1 MQEKLIE
8 DLRNKF
14 GLMVPEYN
22 YQRNEGIH
30 VRDGWHQLLE
40 EMFGC
45 IKHHEEQLKISD
57 DYRKK
62 VGMEPLSTD
71 YDPVEILQVKEKFG
85 GMRCYFR
92 GGDQY
97 TAGVI
102 QMAEVM
108 SFRICDV
115 CGNKGEV
122 RDLSWMRT
130 LCDKHHE
137 EKRVELN
144 TVYKHDLTEEKD

>member
-62 VGMEPLSTD
+62 VGLEPISTD
-71 YDPVEILQVKEKFG
+71 YDPVEILHVKEKFG
-85 GMRCYFR
+85 GMRCHFR

-97 TAGVI
+97 TSGVI
-102 QMAEVM
+102 HMAEVM
-108 SFRICDV
+108 SFHICDV
-115 CGNKGEV
+115 CGNKGEI

-130 LCDKHHE
+130 LCEAHYRD
-137 EKRVELN
+137 RTATDNSIN
-144 TVYKHDLTEEKD
+144 TFDLTSTKD